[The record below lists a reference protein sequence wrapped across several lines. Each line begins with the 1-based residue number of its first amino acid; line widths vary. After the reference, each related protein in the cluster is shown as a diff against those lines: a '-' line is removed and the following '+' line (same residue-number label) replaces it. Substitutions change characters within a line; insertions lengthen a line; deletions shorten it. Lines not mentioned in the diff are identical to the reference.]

1 MFTRKE
7 IKRLIL
13 LFFATL
19 VMGILEVIG
28 VASIGPF
35 MAVVSNPELIR
46 TNKYLLLVYQY
57 LGFSN
62 EGHFLISL
70 GCFVILT
77 LTLANGYTALMHG
90 LIRFFSHMQGHRL
103 SMRLMQKYL
112 AQPYI
117 FYLNRNTAD
126 LGKNLLTEVSR
137 CIGGVI
143 LPGIQSI
150 SKIVVTVFI
159 FVFLLIIDPI
169 LAATVITVLGA
180 AYWGIYKLLKKYLN
194 RIGKLTSAA
203 IFERYKLSNEAF
215 SGIKELKLS
224 GRESEFL
231 RRFSIPSETYAR
243 YSAQSGI
250 IGVLPK
256 YAMETLAFGGIV
268 AIVTYLITIGKN
280 TGHIIPLLSLYA
292 LAGYR
297 LMPALQQIYGG
308 LTTIKYNLP
317 ALDIIAE
324 DLSDEINGFVPQSR
338 ECVPLNFKY
347 RLKLEN
353 LSFSYPNSKNPVL
366 NSLNLEIAP
375 NTTIGLIGTTGS
387 GKTTLVDIIL
397 GLLSPESGKILVDDT
412 EINKNNISA
421 WQKNIGY
428 VPQTIYLTDDTIARN
443 IAFAI
448 PDEEIDMDRV
458 KESARLA
465 ELNVFIETLP
475 KHYQTYVGEKGVRL
489 SGGQRQRI
497 GIARALYHNPKL
509 LVMDEA
515 TSALDGITEN
525 VIMDA
530 IHNLSGKKTIIMIA
544 HRLSTVK
551 ECDVIYILE
560 QGEIVDSGTYDELFA
575 NNEHFFKMV
584 NA

>member
-1 MFTRKE
+1 MIRHYSQHSGYGGIIQVTGTQTTW
-7 IKRLIL
+7 KR
-13 LFFATL
+13 FSYA
-19 VMGILEVIG
+19 VGA
-28 VASIGPF
+28 VA
-35 MAVVSNPELIR
+35 
-46 TNKYLLLVYQY
+46 
-57 LGFSN
+57 
-62 EGHFLISL
+62 
-70 GCFVILT
+70 
-77 LTLANGYTALMHG
+77 
-90 LIRFFSHMQGHRL
+90 
-103 SMRLMQKYL
+103 
-112 AQPYI
+112 
-117 FYLNRNTAD
+117 AD
-126 LGKNLLTEVSR
+126 
-137 CIGGVI
+137 
-143 LPGIQSI
+143 
-150 SKIVVTVFI
+150 
-159 FVFLLIIDPI
+159 
-169 LAATVITVLGA
+169 TVIIA
-180 AYWGIYKLLKKYLN
+180 AAGGN
-194 RIGKLTSAA
+194 
-203 IFERYKLSNEAF
+203 
-215 SGIKELKLS
+215 
-224 GRESEFL
+224 
-231 RRFSIPSETYAR
+231 
-243 YSAQSGI
+243 
-250 IGVLPK
+250 
-256 YAMETLAFGGIV
+256 AFGTAYPGSWIMFDDVHLKYGSVTEPIV
-268 AIVTYLITIGKN
+268 NYDFEN
-280 TGHIIPLLSLYA
+280 WS
-292 LAGYR
+292 
-297 LMPALQQIYGG
+297 
-308 LTTIKYNLP
+308 
-317 ALDIIAE
+317 DIIAE